1 MLTSLSIIFLLGLAL
16 GSIFNK
22 LKLPRLLGMIITGM
36 VLSPYALDLLD
47 PTILGISA
55 DLRQLALIII
65 LTRAGLSLDIND
77 LKKVGRPAILMC
89 FIPACFE
96 ILGVVLIAPR
106 VLDITL
112 LDAAIMGS
120 VLAAV
125 SPAVV
130 VPRMIKIMEEGY
142 GKERSI
148 PQLILAGATVDDVF
162 VIVLFT
168 ALTSLATGGAFTTSA
183 LLQIPISIFLG
194 IIIGVLLATI
204 LIVFF
209 KRFHMRDSVK
219 IIIILSLSGLL
230 IELQNM
236 LNGIV
241 PISGLLAIM
250 SMGVTIY
257 KKYNILANRLQAKYS
272 KLWVAA
278 EVLLFVLVG
287 ATVDLNYAIQAGLYS
302 IIIVLGALL
311 FRMMGVYVSLLKT
324 KLTNKERF
332 FCMLA
337 YTPKAT
343 VQAAIGTI
351 PLSMGLESGQQI
363 LTVAV
368 LSILITAPFGAVCID
383 RLYPK
388 LLNSGCNTIEKKE

>member
-1 MLTSLSIIFLLGLAL
+1 MLTSLALVFLIGLML

-22 LKLPRLLGMIITGM
+22 LKLPSLLGMIITGM
-36 VLSPYALDLLD
+36 ILSPYALNLLD
-47 PTILGISA
+47 PSILGISA
-55 DLRQLALIII
+55 DLRQLALIIT
-65 LTRAGLSLDIND
+65 LTQAGLSLDIND

-89 FIPACFE
+89 FE
-96 ILGVVLIAPR
+96 IVGVVLIAPK
-106 VLDITL
+106 VLGISVL
-112 LDAAIMGS
+112 EAAIMGS
-120 VLAAV
+120 VLGAV

-130 VPRMIKIMEEGY
+130 VPRMLKIMEEGY

-148 PQLILAGATVDDVF
+148 PQLILAGASVDDVF

-168 ALTSLATGGAFTTSA
+168 AFISLATGGDFTASS
-183 LLQIPISIFLG
+183 LLQIPISILLG
-194 IIIGVLLATI
+194 IIVGVLLGITLTI
-204 LIVFF
+204 FF
-209 KRFHMRDSVK
+209 KKFHMRDSVK

-230 IELQNM
+230 IELQNI
-236 LNGIV
+236 LNGII

-257 KKYNILANRLQAKYS
+257 KKYNILADRLSAKYS

-278 EVLLFVLVG
+278 EILLFVLVG
-287 ATVDLNYAIQAGLYS
+287 ATVDLNYAVQAGLYS

-311 FRMMGVYVSLLKT
+311 FRMLGVYVCLLKT
-324 KLTNKERF
+324 KLSNKERL

-343 VQAAIGTI
+343 VQAAIGAI
-351 PLSMGLESGQQI
+351 PLSMGLACGQQV

-383 RLYPK
+383 YLYPK
-388 LLNSGCNTIEKKE
+388 LLNHE